1 MTLKELM
8 LEVSSLGFDSS
19 SESEHTVLLAANRA
33 LRELFLTVGALG
45 SFSFYARKSAPD
57 TLIREIT
64 FRGGETITLP
74 LTGRAFSMTVS
85 GKGRYSVTDSV
96 GKISEG
102 FDTHGELI
110 RGFLHGD
117 ATLTLEGECSFV
129 VSRLATYTEVY
140 SDSIEDIPDGEGFKV
155 YNLREILGD
164 YHCPTSLPTDSDGR
178 EIKGAVISDGRLTLP
193 AEYSGTVRLIYR
205 RLPRKISS
213 ADTADIDLPEEY
225 SHLLPLL
232 VASYVWLDREPE
244 LASHYRERYCAEAER
259 LKKESRLSVGSVYN
273 NINGWA

>member
-8 LEVSSLGFDSS
+8 LEVSALGFDSS

-33 LRELFLTVGALG
+33 LRELFLTAGALG

-57 TLIREIT
+57 TFIKEIT
-64 FRGGETITLP
+64 FRGGEKITLP
-74 LTGRAFSMTVS
+74 LSGRAFSMTVS

-96 GKISEG
+96 GKSSEG
-102 FDTHGELI
+102 FDTHGALI

-117 ATLTLEGECSFV
+117 ATLTLEGECSFI
-129 VSRLATYTEVY
+129 VSGLATYSEVY
-140 SDSIEDIPDGEGFKV
+140 SDSIEDIPSGEGV
-155 YNLREILGD
+155 RIYNLRELIRD
-164 YHCPTSLPTDSDGR
+164 FHSPTALPTDSDGR
-178 EIKGAVISDGRLTLP
+178 EIRGSSIADGRLTLP

-213 ADTADIDLPEEY
+213 EDDSDIDLSEEY

-244 LASHYRERYCAEAER
+244 LAAHYRERYTEEAKR
-259 LKKESRLSVGSVYN
+259 LKSESRLSLGSLYN
-273 NINGWA
+273 NTNRWA